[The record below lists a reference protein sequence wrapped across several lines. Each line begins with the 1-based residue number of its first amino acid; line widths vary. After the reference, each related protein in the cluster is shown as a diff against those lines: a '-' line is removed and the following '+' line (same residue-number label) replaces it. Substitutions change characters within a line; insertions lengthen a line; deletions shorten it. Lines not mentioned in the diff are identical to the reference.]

1 VSGPDASLSVR
12 SLSQTG
18 GYRDLHDRGRSV
30 CASQH
35 RFVETKETAVVKHVS
50 ILLFGFALVFG
61 SASAVQA
68 QDATYVTPF
77 IGIVNDDGSNP
88 VIGGSALFKLDA
100 FAIEADFG
108 YAWDSEDFGDD
119 STTAKL
125 TTYMANAVMPF
136 ATGTTIEPYVA
147 GGIGLL
153 HSSVDLD
160 EIGLGSDSS
169 TAFGF
174 NLGGGAHFFFSEK
187 LGVRADLRYFR
198 AVADDDSLLTD
209 VDFVRLTG
217 GVTFKF

>member
-1 VSGPDASLSVR
+1 
-12 SLSQTG
+12 
-18 GYRDLHDRGRSV
+18 
-30 CASQH
+30 
-35 RFVETKETAVVKHVS
+35 
-50 ILLFGFALVFG
+50 
-61 SASAVQA
+61 
-68 QDATYVTPF
+68 
-77 IGIVNDDGSNP
+77 
-88 VIGGSALFKLDA
+88 
-100 FAIEADFG
+100 
-108 YAWDSEDFGDD
+108 
-119 STTAKL
+119 
-125 TTYMANAVMPF
+125 
-136 ATGTTIEPYVA
+136 VA

-198 AVADDDSLLTD
+198 AVADDDSLLND